1 MNDNLSKILK
11 LTSDLTKQE
20 LMLLNQAIVAL
31 IKTKQDVDF
40 KTAAI
45 SFNKGDIV
53 SFIDS
58 SGVRINGIVT
68 RKNLKTLQITTPD
81 NYYVNI
87 PVTYVKL
94 EKTPSKNLVE
104 FRRKIAPAHEEMC
117 EIPVIEIKKD
127 SFH

>member
-40 KTAAI
+40 KTATI

-58 SGVRINGIVT
+58 SGVQINGVVT
-68 RKNLKTLQITTPD
+68 KKNLKTLQITTPD

-104 FRRKIAPAHEEMC
+104 FRRKIAPTHEEMC
-117 EIPVIEIKKD
+117 KIPAIETKKGT
-127 SFH
+127 FH

>member
-40 KTAAI
+40 KIAAI

-58 SGVRINGIVT
+58 SGVRINGVVT

-87 PVTYVKL
+87 PATYVKL

-104 FRRKIAPAHEEMC
+104 FRRKIAPTHEETS
-117 EIPVIEIKKD
+117 EIPAIEIKKD